1 MVPFK
6 KTFQCIGLIL
16 ILLTLTACPDE
27 EPCTEGAAFARKI
40 DLIQIIPLQTIYN
53 EGDIITLKT
62 RIPAQNNFFGNQVI
76 NLFEQTNDYS
86 ARLVLSSDKLF
97 TGNQLTFI
105 KGFQG
110 ENSNWMEVE
119 YNSTTNFYELEIKI
133 KLNKIGNYSIVS
145 IDRYEFQ
152 GDDKCNIYTL
162 GSNIEGVNSDSNIV
176 FTVQ

>member
-1 MVPFK
+1 M
-6 KTFQCIGLIL
+6 
-16 ILLTLTACPDE
+16 
-27 EPCTEGAAFARKI
+27 
-40 DLIQIIPLQTIYN
+40 
-53 EGDIITLKT
+53 
-62 RIPAQNNFFGNQVI
+62 
-76 NLFEQTNDYS
+76 
-86 ARLVLSSDKLF
+86 LSSDKLF
-97 TGNQLTFI
+97 IGNQLTFI

-145 IDRYEFQ
+145 IDSYEFQ
-152 GDDKCNIYTL
+152 GDDKCNIYIL